1 MKKEKKVKRE
11 ETDKSVSKIRAKIL
25 IISVIAAIV
34 LLVALNSIDYGALA
48 DKITGDNVGEKQ
60 EVETYP
66 EHYFEEP
73 IFDEDITSDEEY
85 MDLDRYVY
93 LKIGNEIN
101 QLSGSSYEEGTMERF
116 WIDYFDAVTGADSQT
131 LNALHTS
138 HFTDQNGKYGK
149 FAPQKLYEIKVE
161 MISSAKV
168 EEGECA
174 GCYQYFAKVNYNIYE
189 NNGTFRKDLRSD
201 ESREQIFELIEG
213 KFGIRIH
220 TVSYPKENIPTEQKG
235 GISFM
240 TFVWIA
246 LIIFSV
252 IVEMMTVSLVSIWFM
267 PAGLIALVLSLFN
280 VHVAVQIVVY
290 LLSAALLLILS
301 RTLLKDKIVPKREA
315 TNADRVIG
323 MKAIVTEDIDPIAET
338 GEVKVDGKRW
348 SARMT
353 DGGCAKVNDVVAV
366 VRIEGVKLYCERSQ
380 SDN

>member
-1 MKKEKKVKRE
+1 MKKEKKVKKE
-11 ETDKSVSKIRAKIL
+11 ETDKSVSKKRAKIL

-34 LLVALNSIDYGALA
+34 LLVALNSIDYDALA
-48 DKITGDNVGEKQ
+48 DKITSDNSDQKQ
-60 EVETYP
+60 ELETYP

-85 MDLDRYVY
+85 MDLDRSVY

-101 QLSGSSYEEGTMERF
+101 QISGSSYEKGTMERF
-116 WIDYFDAVTGADSQT
+116 WIDYFDAVTGADSQA

-149 FAPQKLYEIKVE
+149 FAPQKLYKIKVE
-161 MISSAKV
+161 VISSVKV
-168 EEGECA
+168 EEGEYA
-174 GCYQYFAKVNYNIYE
+174 GCYQYFAKVNYYIYE

-201 ESREQIFELIEG
+201 ESREQIFELIED

-220 TVSYPKENIPTEQKG
+220 TVSYPKEYIPTEQKG

-301 RTLLKDKIVPKREA
+301 RTLLKDKIVPKKEA